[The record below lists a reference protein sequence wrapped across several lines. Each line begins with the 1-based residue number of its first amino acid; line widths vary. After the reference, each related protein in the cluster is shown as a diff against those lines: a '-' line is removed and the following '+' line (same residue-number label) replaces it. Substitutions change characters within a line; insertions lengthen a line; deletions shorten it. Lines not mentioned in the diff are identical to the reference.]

1 MEFFAGFKFLSS
13 VEKKKI
19 IRVHICVEANRGM
32 RSSER
37 KKLVMTNEVR

>member
-19 IRVHICVEANRGM
+19 ICVYICVEANRGM

-37 KKLVMTNEVR
+37 EKLVMTNEVR

>member
-19 IRVHICVEANRGM
+19 VRIYIYICVEAKQGH
-32 RSSER
+32 EVIGE
-37 KKLVMTNEVR
+37 KKIGDDK

>member
-19 IRVHICVEANRGM
+19 ICVYICGSKQRHEVIGE
-32 RSSER
+32 
-37 KKLVMTNEVR
+37 KKIGDDK